1 MEINLENINIYDD
14 DADIV
19 KKTKMVL
26 LFNALEK
33 GWTIKKKNNSYIF
46 TKNHEGK
53 KEVLMDNYIKRF
65 IETNLRES

>member
-1 MEINLENINIYDD
+1 MEINLENINIYD

-53 KEVLMDNYIKRF
+53 KEILMNNYIKRF
-65 IETNLRES
+65 IETNLRDS

>member
-14 DADIV
+14 ADIV

-26 LFNALEK
+26 IFNALEK

-53 KEVLMDNYIKRF
+53 KEILMDNYIKRF
-65 IETNLRES
+65 IETNLI

>member
-14 DADIV
+14 ADIV

-26 LFNALEK
+26 IFNALEK

-65 IETNLRES
+65 IETNLI

>member
-14 DADIV
+14 IDIV

>member
-1 MEINLENINIYDD
+1 MEINLENVNIYDN
-14 DADIV
+14 ADIV

-26 LFNALEK
+26 IFNALEK

-65 IETNLRES
+65 IETNLR

>member
-1 MEINLENINIYDD
+1 MEINLENVNIYD

-26 LFNALEK
+26 IFNALEK

-65 IETNLRES
+65 IETNLR

>member
-14 DADIV
+14 AGIV

-53 KEVLMDNYIKRF
+53 KEILMDNYIKRF
-65 IETNLRES
+65 IETNLRDS

>member
-1 MEINLENINIYDD
+1 
-14 DADIV
+14 
-19 KKTKMVL
+19 MVL

-53 KEVLMDNYIKRF
+53 KEILMDNYIKRF
-65 IETNLRES
+65 IETNLRDS

>member
-1 MEINLENINIYDD
+1 MEINLENINIYD